1 MAINIRHGRTFEK
14 FVYSATIRIRKDK
27 VLVRCPEL
35 ALSSEGKD
43 KSEALYN
50 LREEIRRYLEAF
62 AAPRSFRDPRDIVVT
77 VVPG

>member
-14 FVYSATIRIRKDK
+14 FVYSATVRVQKDK
-27 VLVRCPEL
+27 VVARCPEL
-35 ALSSEGKD
+35 GVSSEGKD

-62 AAPRSFRDPRDIVVT
+62 GAPRSLRDPRDIVIT